1 MAIFTPLEPHMN
13 AAHYLSRTT
22 AANTRKQLRLASKIV
37 QEVNKGTKTWDS
49 LFAPLDFFAEY
60 RNFIEISVMGERLED
75 YIPWKGNVESK
86 IRKFVNFLEGQ
97 AEFAQGI
104 EINPYPRHFPSKHQ
118 QFKFCSKYYIGIKC
132 NPNSSVNDYC

>member
-1 MAIFTPLEPHMN
+1 
-13 AAHYLSRTT
+13 
-22 AANTRKQLRLASKIV
+22 
-37 QEVNKGTKTWDS
+37 
-49 LFAPLDFFAEY
+49 
-60 RNFIEISVMGERLED
+60 MGERLED